1 MGNLSE
7 AKTKV
12 SKCSSILVS
21 FILSLRKGFSSG
33 KYISAAP
40 VEEESSSEEDSDS
53 DEEVSKA
60 DAVKAAVKAAPAAE
74 EESSSGKS
82 ALQKDWKKKIADYV
96 RSFGYVGV

>member
-40 VEEESSSEEDSDS
+40 VEESSSEEESDS